1 MSYRKEGWYF
11 ARHVDSDTWEVV
23 HYKNG
28 SYLGILVLEFQD
40 GDEDYI
46 VGDRIPTPGEPWQ
59 CVPVEMTPK
68 MGEAVKGYN
77 RFIDW
82 EEALAAAPKPGS

>member
-28 SYLGILVLEFQD
+28 SYLGILVLEFHD
-40 GDEDYI
+40 GDEDYV
-46 VGDRIPTPGEPWQ
+46 VGDRIPTP
-59 CVPVEMTPK
+59 
-68 MGEAVKGYN
+68 
-77 RFIDW
+77 D
-82 EEALAAAPKPGS
+82 